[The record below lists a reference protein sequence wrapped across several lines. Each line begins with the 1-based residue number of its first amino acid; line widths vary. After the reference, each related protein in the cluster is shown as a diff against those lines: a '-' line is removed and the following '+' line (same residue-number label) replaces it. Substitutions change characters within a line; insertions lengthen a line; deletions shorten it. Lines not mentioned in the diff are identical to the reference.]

1 MRKLLFSLKLPGFFP
16 EGQRGSVA
24 RQTLFFCAVFLIA
37 SASVRPNLV
46 WADSC
51 SLSAVARYIALH
63 SRPPQPFPVSYQ
75 IASSLMAASR
85 RTSLPLYLLVAVAQ
99 QESSFNPG
107 AINPASGDYG
117 LFQVHYE
124 FWRTRLSKRSPRG
137 LREIRR
143 SDLLGI
149 DVNVRAA
156 ALILSYDL
164 RLSGG
169 DPVVMLG
176 RFSGRVGEAHRR
188 YVEGVLKKGMGFLEA
203 LKRQGVRC
211 R

>member
-1 MRKLLFSLKLPGFFP
+1 MRKLLFSLRLPGFSP

-24 RQTLFFCAVFLIA
+24 RQTLFFCAVFLIVLA
-37 SASVRPNLV
+37 VVRPSV
-46 WADSC
+46 ARADSC
-51 SLSAVARYIALH
+51 SLSSVARYIAFH
-63 SRPPQPFPVSYQ
+63 SRPPQPFPVSYR
-75 IASSLMAASR
+75 IASSLMSASR

-124 FWRTRLSKRSPRG
+124 FWRTRLSKRSHQG

-169 DPVVMLG
+169 DPVGMLG

-188 YVEGVLKKGMGFLEA
+188 YVEGVLKKGMGFLEE